1 MVYRALGL
9 MSGSSL
15 DGLDLAFAEFEV
27 TGNRWSYQVLAADC
41 YSYSDEWMEQLRTAT
56 QLPARE
62 YMQLHANYGRLLGS
76 LVNSFVEAHQ
86 LQYKIQLIG
95 SHGHTTF
102 HSPATGLTH
111 QLGDGATLAAA
122 TGINVVS
129 DLRNLDVALGGQGA
143 PIVPIGE
150 KWLLHQYQYFLN
162 IGGIA
167 NLSSNSNPYVA
178 FDVCAANRVLNLLVQ
193 PTGKAYDEGGQLART
208 GQVNN
213 SLLQDLNALAYYQQP
228 FPKSL
233 ANEFGTDVVYP
244 LIKHKGLPLADEL
257 CTYTEHIAH
266 QLNKA
271 LQQVPVVTIGNRPQL
286 LATGGGAFNTF
297 LVERMQAL
305 NPEVDIVV
313 PDAQLVN
320 YKEALIMG
328 FIAVL
333 RWREE
338 PNALT
343 SVTGAERDSVG
354 GAIWSGQAW

>member
-27 TGNRWSYQVLAADC
+27 TGNRWTFQVLAADC
-41 YSYSDEWMEQLRTAT
+41 YPYSPDWVEQLRSAT
-56 QLPARE
+56 QLPARD
-62 YMQLHANYGRLLGS
+62 YMQLHADYGRLLGS
-76 LVNSFVEAHQ
+76 LVNRFIESHQ

-102 HSPATGLTH
+102 HSPGTGLTH
-111 QLGDGATLAAA
+111 QLCDGATLAAA

-150 KWLLHQYQYFLN
+150 KWLLPEYQYFLN

-167 NLSSNSNPYVA
+167 NLSSNTQPYVA
-178 FDVCAANRVLNLLVQ
+178 FDVCAANRVLNLLIQ
-193 PTGKAYDEGGQLART
+193 PTGKAFDAGGQLARS

-213 SLLQDLNALAYYQQP
+213 KLLQELNKLAYYQQP

-233 ANEFGTDVVYP
+233 ANEFGTDVVFP
-244 LIKHKGLPLADEL
+244 LIKQQELQLADEL

-266 QLNKA
+266 QLNQA
-271 LQQVPVVTIGNRPQL
+271 LEQVPVLTTGNRPQL

-297 LVERMQAL
+297 LIERMQAL
-305 NPEVDIVV
+305 NPNVQIVV

-320 YKEALIMG
+320 FKEALIMA

-338 PNALT
+338 PNALS
-343 SVTGAERDSVG
+343 SVTGANRDSVG